1 MNCLNLNIK
10 SFVFRVLNVFIQAG
24 SFTDLSPNPD
34 PEKVP
39 EPASVLGLLAVGA
52 FGAGSTL
59 KRKKKQLV

>member
-1 MNCLNLNIK
+1 
-10 SFVFRVLNVFIQAG
+10 VLNVFIQAG
-24 SFTDLSPNPD
+24 SFTDISPNPD

-59 KRKKKQLV
+59 KRKKKAASLV